1 MARDRTDRWD
11 EVVDV
16 LVLGS
21 GAAGL
26 SAAVA
31 AHDGG
36 ADVLVLEKAP
46 LIGGTAGVSGGIVW
60 IPLNRQMAA
69 AGISD
74 SRDEALEYI
83 RRLTLGSEPDP
94 ELIEVYVDQAHQVAG
109 YLEDNT
115 PLRLMISS
123 SFTDYYADLPGGKR
137 EGGRSLESE
146 PFDARAALGDWSPSV
161 RTSPHMAWLTL
172 DEGAK
177 ALIGGE
183 VPADLAAQRE
193 RDDVRVIGSALV
205 ASLFKGL
212 LDRGVEVVTDAPAR
226 ELVVEDGAVVGA
238 VVERDGRRQAIGAR
252 RGVVLATGGFEWNEE
267 LVKAFVGEEIEPLS
281 PPYNEG
287 DGLRMA
293 IEAGAQLGNMRAFW
307 GQPALLDP
315 NVEFEGMRLMQ
326 MGGARAIPGI
336 VVVNRH
342 GKRFVNEAVSYQD
355 FPKAVGAF
363 DPVAV
368 ERPNEDH
375 WIVFDQRLKDSAA
388 LLPSVLPGE
397 PAPDWVDQAA
407 TPRELA
413 EQAGIDP
420 GGLEA
425 TIARWNRHVADGADP
440 DFQRGSAWYEGFMT
454 GGPTPAVLQPVAEP
468 PFYAMR
474 LYHGALGTSGG
485 AQITA
490 DGQVRNM
497 RGATIPG
504 LYAAGNVSACV
515 LGDSYPGGGA
525 TLGPALT
532 FGFIAGR
539 HAATSIVAALF
550 EATTG

>member
-1 MARDRTDRWD
+1 MTAAGSDRWD

-26 SAAVA
+26 SAAIA

-36 ADVLVLEKAP
+36 AEVLVLEKAP

-74 SRDEALEYI
+74 TRDEALTYI

-94 ELIEVYVDQAHQVAG
+94 ELLEVYVDRAHEVAG
-109 YLEDNT
+109 YLEDHT

-123 SFTDYYADLPGGKR
+123 SFTDYYADLPGGRK

-146 PFDARAALGDWSPSV
+146 PFDARTALGDWSPKV
-161 RTSPHMAWLTL
+161 RTSPHLAWLTL

-193 RDDVRVIGSALV
+193 RDDIRVVGSALV
-205 ASLFKGL
+205 SSLFKGL
-212 LDRGVEVVTDAPAR
+212 LDRGVEVVTDSPAR
-226 ELVVEDGAVVGA
+226 ELVIDDGAVVGA
-238 VVERDGRRQAIGAR
+238 IVERDGNVVAVGAR

-267 LVKAFVGEEIEPLS
+267 MVKAFVGEPIEPLS

-293 IEAGAQLGNMRAFW
+293 MEAGAALGNMRAFW

-315 NVEFEGMRLMQ
+315 NVEFEGRRLMQ

-336 VVVNRH
+336 VVVNRR
-342 GKRFVNEAVSYQD
+342 GERFVNEAVSYQD
-355 FPKAVGAF
+355 FPKAVGVF

-375 WIVFDQRLKDSAA
+375 WIVFDQRLKDNAA
-388 LLPSVLPGE
+388 LLPSMPAGE
-397 PAPDWVDQAA
+397 PAPDWVHQADTLA
-407 TPRELA
+407 ELA
-413 EQAGIDP
+413 EQAGIDAD
-420 GGLEA
+420 GLTA
-425 TIARWNRHVADGADP
+425 TIERWNGHVAAGADP
-440 DFQRGSAWYEGFMT
+440 DQRRGTAWYEAFMT
-454 GGPTPAVLQPVAEP
+454 GGPTPAVLQPVAEG

-474 LYHGALGTSGG
+474 LYHGALGTNGG
-485 AQITA
+485 ARITA
-490 DGQVRNM
+490 DGQVRDM
-497 RGATIPG
+497 RGGTIPG
-504 LYAAGNVSACV
+504 LYAAGNASACV

-539 HAATSIVAALF
+539 HAAGAAVAAPF
-550 EATTG
+550 EATTV

>member
-1 MARDRTDRWD
+1 MATADRWD

-36 ADVLVLEKAP
+36 AEVLVLEKAP
-46 LIGGTAGVSGGIVW
+46 LIGGTAGVSGGIIW
-60 IPLNRQMAA
+60 IPLNDHMAA

-74 SRDEALEYI
+74 SREEALEYI
-83 RRLTLGSEPDP
+83 QRLTLGSEPDP
-94 ELIEVYVDQAHQVAG
+94 ELVEVYVDQAHQVAG
-109 YLEDNT
+109 YLERHT

-123 SFTDYYADLPGGKR
+123 SFTDYYADLPGGKKD
-137 EGGRSLESE
+137 GGRSLESE
-146 PFDARAALGDWSPSV
+146 PFDARTALGEWSPKV

-183 VPADLAAQRE
+183 VPADLAAERE

-212 LDRGVEVVTDAPAR
+212 LDRGVEVVTDSPAQ
-226 ELVVEDGAVVGA
+226 ELVIEDGAVVGA
-238 VVERDGRRQAIGAR
+238 IARQGGISRRIGAR
-252 RGVVLATGGFEWNEE
+252 RGVIIASGGFEWNAEM
-267 LVKAFVGEEIEPLS
+267 VKAFIGEEIEPLS

-355 FPKAVGAF
+355 FPKAVGVF

-368 ERPNEDH
+368 DRPNEDH
-375 WIVFDQRLKDSAA
+375 WIVFDQRLKDNAA
-388 LLPSVLPGE
+388 LLPSVLPSE
-397 PAPDWVDQAA
+397 PAPDWIDQAA
-407 TPRELA
+407 TLSELA

-420 GGLEA
+420 DGLEA
-425 TIARWNRHVADGADP
+425 TVARWNAHAAAGADP

-454 GGPTPAVLQPVAEP
+454 GGPTPAVLQPVVEP
-468 PFYAMR
+468 PFYAMP

-485 AQITA
+485 ARITA

-497 RGATIPG
+497 RGGTIPG
-504 LYAAGNVSACV
+504 LYAAGNASACV

-539 HAATSIVAALF
+539 RAATSTVAALF
-550 EATTG
+550 EATAV

>member
-1 MARDRTDRWD
+1 MATADRWD

-36 ADVLVLEKAP
+36 AEVLVLEKAP
-46 LIGGTAGVSGGIVW
+46 LIGGTAGVSGGIIW
-60 IPLNRQMAA
+60 IPLNDHMAA

-74 SRDEALEYI
+74 SREEALEYI
-83 RRLTLGSEPDP
+83 QRLTLGSEPDP
-94 ELIEVYVDQAHQVAG
+94 ELVEVYVDQAHQVAG
-109 YLEDNT
+109 YLERHT

-123 SFTDYYADLPGGKR
+123 SFTDYYADLPGGKKD
-137 EGGRSLESE
+137 GGRSLESE
-146 PFDARAALGDWSPSV
+146 PFDARTALGEWSPKV

-183 VPADLAAQRE
+183 VPADLAAERE

-212 LDRGVEVVTDAPAR
+212 LDRGVEVVTDSPAQ
-226 ELVVEDGAVVGA
+226 ELVIEDGAVVGA
-238 VVERDGRRQAIGAR
+238 IACQGGISRRIGAR
-252 RGVVLATGGFEWNEE
+252 RGVIIASGGFEWNAEM
-267 LVKAFVGEEIEPLS
+267 VKAFIGEEIEPLS

-368 ERPNEDH
+368 DRPNEDH
-375 WIVFDQRLKDSAA
+375 WIVFDQRLKDNAA
-388 LLPSVLPGE
+388 LLPSVLPSE
-397 PAPDWVDQAA
+397 PAPDWIDQAA
-407 TPRELA
+407 TLSELA
-413 EQAGIDP
+413 ERAGIDP
-420 GGLEA
+420 EGLEA
-425 TIARWNRHVADGADP
+425 TVARWNAHAAAGADP

-454 GGPTPAVLQPVAEP
+454 GGPTPAVLQPVVEP
-468 PFYAMR
+468 PFYAMP

-485 AQITA
+485 ARITA

-497 RGATIPG
+497 RGGTIPG
-504 LYAAGNVSACV
+504 LYAAGNASACV

-539 HAATSIVAALF
+539 HAATSTVAALF
-550 EATTG
+550 EATAV